1 MAAEQTLRTDM
12 VRSYA
17 DAPEC
22 LASRTSAD
30 MHEVATCHDT
40 CRGRRRLD
48 DLTRDDRIFVIRID
62 RTEAMIAIGNEDLA
76 MDWVPDE
83 QERR

>member
-1 MAAEQTLRTDM
+1 M
-12 VRSYA
+12 
-17 DAPEC
+17 
-22 LASRTSAD
+22 SRHVQSQWI
-30 MHEVATCHDT
+30 
-40 CRGRRRLD
+40 RRLD